1 MQPGEKTRASLRS
14 RESDQ
19 GHASAHLRLTVVFH
33 PDLTRS
39 GASMK
44 LGTIDA
50 SGIMRLDASVID
62 RNAPLL
68 RDDPAFSEQDLSR
81 RALILSHHSTISRVA
96 ITQRLK
102 QLGARK

>member
-1 MQPGEKTRASLRS
+1 MQPGEKTGAPLRS

-19 GHASAHLRLTVVFH
+19 GHASAHLRLTMVFH
-33 PDLTRS
+33 PDLTRI

-50 SGIMRLDASVID
+50 SGIMRLDASVIG
-62 RNAPLL
+62 RHAPLFT
-68 RDDPAFSEQDLSR
+68 DEPAFNEQHLSR
-81 RALILSHHSTISRVA
+81 RALILSHHSKISRAA
-96 ITQRLK
+96 IVQRLK

>member
-1 MQPGEKTRASLRS
+1 MQPGEKTGAPLRS

-19 GHASAHLRLTVVFH
+19 GHASAHLRLTMVFH
-33 PDLTRS
+33 PDLTRI

-50 SGIMRLDASVID
+50 SGIMRLDASVIG
-62 RNAPLL
+62 RHAPLC
-68 RDDPAFSEQDLSR
+68 RDDPAFNEQHLSR
-81 RALILSHHSTISRVA
+81 RALILSHHSKISRAA
-96 ITQRLK
+96 IVQRLK